1 VDEDF
6 AIFKPDVGD
15 FVVDFL
21 LPVAGLHILSF
32 RTVDESRIFVIKTV
46 QPVRFLVDESV
57 VLRHELPSD
66 FRRNNTVVLGVAGGE

>member
-21 LPVAGLHILSF
+21 DILCRVSYKANIFEETIKGF
-32 RTVDESRIFVIKTV
+32 RSGII
-46 QPVRFLVDESV
+46 P
-57 VLRHELPSD
+57 
-66 FRRNNTVVLGVAGGE
+66 G